1 MAVEQPNK
9 SKVRPV
15 MDYRELNS
23 YVKSFPGQD
32 TAVCGEKLREW
43 RKMGNKVTLLDLKKA
58 YLQLFI
64 DIELQRFQTVRFR
77 GIHYVMTRMGFGL
90 NVAPKVM
97 SKVLHAVLSLLPSEG
112 RGTDAYI
119 DDIVVNESMV
129 AASAVRAHLLQYGLV
144 TKEPVPLD
152 GARVQGP
159 ACSQKSQPGVCVVE
173 RQCSSSLRGRA
184 TVKASTFLCVRAASG
199 ILSCRRV
206 AQGSMQLHEVGG
218 LLWEVG

>member
-1 MAVEQPNK
+1 MKWKWKGEEPVLRNRCGEYGINSGSRDEYEQELQQGIASGWLEPHDERKHGPIGDVIPFMAVEQPNK

-43 RKMGNKVTLLDLKKA
+43 RKMSDKVTLLDLKKA

-64 DIELQRFQTVRFR
+64 GTELQRFQTVRFR

-112 RGTDAYI
+112 
-119 DDIVVNESMV
+119 
-129 AASAVRAHLLQYGLV
+129 
-144 TKEPVPLD
+144 
-152 GARVQGP
+152 
-159 ACSQKSQPGVCVVE
+159 
-173 RQCSSSLRGRA
+173 
-184 TVKASTFLCVRAASG
+184 
-199 ILSCRRV
+199 
-206 AQGSMQLHEVGG
+206 
-218 LLWEVG
+218 